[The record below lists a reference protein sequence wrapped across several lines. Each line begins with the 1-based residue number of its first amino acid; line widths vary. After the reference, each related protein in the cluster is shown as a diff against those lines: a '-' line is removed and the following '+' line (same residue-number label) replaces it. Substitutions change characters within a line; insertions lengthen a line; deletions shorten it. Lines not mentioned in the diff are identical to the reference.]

1 LISIDL
7 LTKVNVGILY
17 SEDLKL
23 LANTASKF
31 LYNILI
37 IFVRKKMQIL
47 KLVFLFFV
55 IIPMINLIPEAEAHA
70 LFNSGE
76 EWIGDYRIQIATL
89 PEIPAVD
96 EEIQVLFQIVD
107 ADFQE
112 LDQFTMGIRIFYDGE
127 QIDAIMPNMYQN
139 GHMEMD
145 YIFEMSGNH
154 VFRVDLYD
162 IAADGQ
168 PLTYTFNISSQNTF
182 GFVFIGA
189 VTMGGIMTAI
199 IFIYVY
205 LSKRRSKSKQ

>member
-1 LISIDL
+1 
-7 LTKVNVGILY
+7 
-17 SEDLKL
+17 
-23 LANTASKF
+23 
-31 LYNILI
+31 
-37 IFVRKKMQIL
+37 MQIM
-47 KLVFLFFV
+47 KLIFLFLL
-55 IIPMINLIPEAEAHA
+55 IIPMINLIPEVEAHP

-89 PEIPAVD
+89 PEIPALD
-96 EEIQVLFQIVD
+96 EEIQVLFQVVD
-107 ADFQE
+107 GDFQE
-112 LDQFTMGIRIFYDGE
+112 LDQFTMGIRVFYDGE
-127 QIDAIMPNMYQN
+127 QIDAVMPKMYQN

-162 IAADGQ
+162 IADDGQ

-182 GFVFIGA
+182 GFVFISS

-205 LSKRRSKSKQ
+205 WSKHRSKSKQ

>member
-1 LISIDL
+1 ML
-7 LTKVNVGILY
+7 VNLY

-23 LANTASKF
+23 LANTINRF

-37 IFVRKKMQIL
+37 ILVRKKMQIL

-55 IIPMINLIPEAEAHA
+55 IIPMINLIPEAEAHP

-76 EWIGDYRIQIATL
+76 EWIGDHRIQIATL

-96 EEIQVLFQIVD
+96 EEIQVLFQVVD

-112 LDQFTMGIRIFYDGE
+112 IDQFTMGIRVFYDGE
-127 QIDAIMPNMYQN
+127 QIDAVMPKMYQN

-162 IAADGQ
+162 IADDGQ

-182 GFVFIGA
+182 GFVFISA
-189 VTMGGIMTAI
+189 VTMGGMMTAI
-199 IFIYVY
+199 IFVYVY
-205 LSKRRSKSKQ
+205 WSKHRSKSKQ

>member
-1 LISIDL
+1 
-7 LTKVNVGILY
+7 
-17 SEDLKL
+17 
-23 LANTASKF
+23 
-31 LYNILI
+31 
-37 IFVRKKMQIL
+37 MQSA
-47 KLVFLFFV
+47 KLVFFMFLTV
-55 IIPMINLIPEAEAHA
+55 SMIGLISEAEAHS
-70 LFNSGE
+70 LFNSAE
-76 EWIGDYRIQIATL
+76 EWIGDHRIQIATL

-127 QIDAIMPNMYQN
+127 QIDAVMPKMYQD

-154 VFRVDLYD
+154 IFRVDLYD
-162 IAADGQ
+162 VADDGQ

-182 GFVFIGA
+182 GFVFISA

-199 IFIYVY
+199 IFAYVY

>member
-1 LISIDL
+1 ML
-7 LTKVNVGILY
+7 VNLY

-23 LANTASKF
+23 LAITISKS

-37 IFVRKKMQIL
+37 ISVRKKMQIM
-47 KLVFLFFV
+47 KLIFLFFL
-55 IIPMINLIPEAEAHA
+55 IIPMINLIPGVEAHPM
-70 LFNSGE
+70 FNSGE

-96 EEIQVLFQIVD
+96 EEIQVLFQVVD

-112 LDQFTMGIRIFYDGE
+112 LDQFTMGIRVFYDGE
-127 QIDAIMPNMYQN
+127 QIDAVMPKMYQN

-162 IAADGQ
+162 IADDGQ

-182 GFVFIGA
+182 GFVFISA

>member
-1 LISIDL
+1 MQM
-7 LTKVNVGILY
+7 
-17 SEDLKL
+17 LKL
-23 LANTASKF
+23 
-31 LYNILI
+31 I
-37 IFVRKKMQIL
+37 
-47 KLVFLFFV
+47 FLFFV
-55 IIPMINLIPEAEAHA
+55 IIPMINLIPGAEAHP

-89 PEIPAVD
+89 PEIPAVN
-96 EEIQVLFQIVD
+96 EEIQVLFQVVD
-107 ADFQE
+107 TDFQE
-112 LDQFTMGIRIFYDGE
+112 VDQFTMGIRIFYDGE
-127 QIDAIMPNMYQN
+127 QIDAVMPKMYQN

-162 IAADGQ
+162 VAADGQ
-168 PLTYTFNISSQNTF
+168 PLTYTFNISTQDTF

>member
-1 LISIDL
+1 ML
-7 LTKVNVGILY
+7 VNLC

-23 LANTASKF
+23 LANTVSKF

-37 IFVRKKMQIL
+37 ILVRKKMQIL

-96 EEIQVLFQIVD
+96 EEIQVLLRIVD
-107 ADFQE
+107 TDFKE

-127 QIDAIMPNMYQN
+127 QIDAVMPNMYQN

-154 VFRVDLYD
+154 IFRVDLYD
-162 IAADGQ
+162 VAKDGQ

-182 GFVFIGA
+182 GFVFISA
-189 VTMGGIMTAI
+189 VTMGGMMTAI
-199 IFIYVY
+199 IFVYVY
-205 LSKRRSKSKQ
+205 WSKRRSKSKQ

>member
-1 LISIDL
+1 
-7 LTKVNVGILY
+7 
-17 SEDLKL
+17 
-23 LANTASKF
+23 
-31 LYNILI
+31 
-37 IFVRKKMQIL
+37 MQIL

-76 EWIGDYRIQIATL
+76 EWIGDYRVQIATL

-96 EEIQVLFQIVD
+96 EEIQVLLRVVD

-112 LDQFTMGIRIFYDGE
+112 LDQFTLGIRIFYDGE
-127 QIDAIMPNMYQN
+127 QIDAIMPKTYQN
-139 GHMEMD
+139 GHVEMD
-145 YIFEMSGNH
+145 YFFGNSGNH

-162 IAADGQ
+162 VSEGGQ
-168 PLTYTFNISSQNTF
+168 PLTYTFNLSAQNPF
-182 GFVFIGA
+182 GFIFIGA

>member
-1 LISIDL
+1 MF
-7 LTKVNVGILY
+7 VNLC

-23 LANTASKF
+23 LANTVSKF

-37 IFVRKKMQIL
+37 ILVRKKMQIL

-96 EEIQVLFQIVD
+96 EEIQVLLRIVD
-107 ADFQE
+107 ADFKE
-112 LDQFTMGIRIFYDGE
+112 PDQFTMGIRIFYDGE
-127 QIDAIMPNMYQN
+127 QIDAVMPNMYQN

-162 IAADGQ
+162 VAADGQ
-168 PLTYTFNISSQNTF
+168 PLTYTFNISSQDTF
-182 GFVFIGA
+182 GFVFISA

>member
-1 LISIDL
+1 
-7 LTKVNVGILY
+7 VNLY

-23 LANTASKF
+23 LANTVSKF

-37 IFVRKKMQIL
+37 ILVRKKMQIL

-55 IIPMINLIPEAEAHA
+55 IIPMINLIPEAEAHP

-76 EWIGDYRIQIATL
+76 EWIGDHRIQIATL

-96 EEIQVLFQIVD
+96 EEIQVLFRVVD
-107 ADFQE
+107 TDFQE

-127 QIDAIMPNMYQN
+127 QIDAVMPKMYQN

-162 IAADGQ
+162 VANDGQ

-182 GFVFIGA
+182 GFIFISA

-199 IFIYVY
+199 IFAYVY

>member
-1 LISIDL
+1 ML
-7 LTKVNVGILY
+7 VNLY

-23 LANTASKF
+23 LANTISKS

-37 IFVRKKMQIL
+37 ISVRKKMQIM
-47 KLVFLFFV
+47 KLIFLFLL
-55 IIPMINLIPEAEAHA
+55 IIPMINLIPGVEAHPM
-70 LFNSGE
+70 FNSGE

-96 EEIQVLFQIVD
+96 EEIQVLFQVVD

-127 QIDAIMPNMYQN
+127 QIDAIMPKMYQN

-162 IAADGQ
+162 IADDGQ

-182 GFVFIGA
+182 GFVFISA

>member
-1 LISIDL
+1 ML
-7 LTKVNVGILY
+7 VNLY
-17 SEDLKL
+17 NQDLKL
-23 LANTASKF
+23 LANPISKF

-37 IFVRKKMQIL
+37 ILVRKKMQML

-55 IIPMINLIPEAEAHA
+55 IIPMINLIPEAEAHP

-76 EWIGDYRIQIATL
+76 EWIGDHRIQIATL

-96 EEIQVLFQIVD
+96 EEIQVLFQVVD
-107 ADFQE
+107 TDFQE

-127 QIDAIMPNMYQN
+127 QIDAVMPKMYQN

-162 IAADGQ
+162 VAADGQ

-182 GFVFIGA
+182 GFVFISA
-189 VTMGGIMTAI
+189 VTMGGMMTAI

-205 LSKRRSKSKQ
+205 WSKRRSKSKQ

>member
-1 LISIDL
+1 
-7 LTKVNVGILY
+7 
-17 SEDLKL
+17 
-23 LANTASKF
+23 LANTISKF

-37 IFVRKKMQIL
+37 LFVRKKMQIM

-76 EWIGDYRIQIATL
+76 EWIGDHRVQISTL

-96 EEIQVLFQIVD
+96 EEIQLLLRVVD

-112 LDQFTMGIRIFYDGE
+112 LDQFTLGIRIFYDGE
-127 QIDAIMPNMYQN
+127 QIDAIMPKTYQN
-139 GHMEMD
+139 GHVEMD
-145 YIFEMSGNH
+145 YFFENSGNH

-162 IAADGQ
+162 VSKDGQ
-168 PLTYTFNISSQNTF
+168 PLTYTFNLSAQNPF
-182 GFVFIGA
+182 GFIFIGA

-205 LSKRRSKSKQ
+205 FSKRRAKSKQ

>member
-1 LISIDL
+1 MF
-7 LTKVNVGILY
+7 VNLC

-23 LANTASKF
+23 LANTVSKF

-37 IFVRKKMQIL
+37 ILVRKKMQIL

-76 EWIGDYRIQIATL
+76 EWIGDYRVQIATL

-96 EEIQVLFQIVD
+96 EEIQVLLRVVD
-107 ADFQE
+107 VDFQE
-112 LDQFTMGIRIFYDGE
+112 LDQFTLGIRIFYDGE
-127 QIDAIMPNMYQN
+127 QIDAIMPKIYQN
-139 GHMEMD
+139 GHVEMD
-145 YIFEMSGNH
+145 YFFENSGNH

-162 IAADGQ
+162 VSKDGQ
-168 PLTYTFNISSQNTF
+168 PLTYTFNLSAQNPF
-182 GFVFIGA
+182 GFIFIGA

-205 LSKRRSKSKQ
+205 FSKRRAKSKQ

>member
-1 LISIDL
+1 
-7 LTKVNVGILY
+7 VNLY

-23 LANTASKF
+23 LANTISKS

-37 IFVRKKMQIL
+37 ISVRKKMQIM
-47 KLVFLFFV
+47 KLIFLFLL
-55 IIPMINLIPEAEAHA
+55 IIPMINLIPGVEAHPM
-70 LFNSGE
+70 FNSGE

-96 EEIQVLFQIVD
+96 EEIQVLFQVVD

-112 LDQFTMGIRIFYDGE
+112 LDQFTMGIRVFYDGE
-127 QIDAIMPNMYQN
+127 QIDAVMPKMYQN

-162 IAADGQ
+162 IADDGQ

-182 GFVFIGA
+182 GFVFISA

>member
-1 LISIDL
+1 
-7 LTKVNVGILY
+7 
-17 SEDLKL
+17 
-23 LANTASKF
+23 
-31 LYNILI
+31 
-37 IFVRKKMQIL
+37 MQIL

-55 IIPMINLIPEAEAHA
+55 IIPMSNLIPEAEAHA

-76 EWIGDYRIQIATL
+76 QWIGDYRIQIATL
-89 PEIPAVD
+89 PEIPAVN

-127 QIDAIMPNMYQN
+127 QIDAIMPKMYQN

-154 VFRVDLYD
+154 IFRVDLYD
-162 IAADGQ
+162 IADDGQ

-182 GFVFIGA
+182 GFVFISS
-189 VTMGGIMTAI
+189 VTMGGMMTAI
-199 IFIYVY
+199 LFVYVY
-205 LSKRRSKSKQ
+205 WSKRRSRSKQ